1 MARFV
6 SSFLFL
12 LMVMASFS
20 GGFPALAK
28 ETAAPDSPGE
38 LTRLKLL
45 AQTAAGPETN
55 QVLRLRGA
63 DARQQLLVTASFS
76 TGALRDFTREVSYQ
90 TSPAGVIQ
98 VSKTGRVTPLAEGT
112 ATITAKIR
120 TPHPD
125 PLHEPGSSRRK
136 EAQSGSEEEDQ
147 SLLTSAATLPVTV
160 EQFKNVPT
168 VNFPNQIVPIFTKAG
183 CNAGGCHGKSSGQN
197 GF

>member
-76 TGALRDFTREVSYQ
+76 TGALRDYTREVSYQ

-98 VSKTGRVTPLAEGT
+98 VNKTGRVTPLAEGAT
-112 ATITAKIR
+112 TITAKIR

-125 PLHEPGSSRRK
+125 PLPVGRGEG
-136 EAQSGSEEEDQ
+136 EVTE
-147 SLLTSAATLPVTV
+147 LTATLAVAV
-160 EQFKNVPT
+160 EQFKNVPM
-168 VNFPNQIVPIFTKAG
+168 V
-183 CNAGGCHGKSSGQN
+183 
-197 GF
+197 